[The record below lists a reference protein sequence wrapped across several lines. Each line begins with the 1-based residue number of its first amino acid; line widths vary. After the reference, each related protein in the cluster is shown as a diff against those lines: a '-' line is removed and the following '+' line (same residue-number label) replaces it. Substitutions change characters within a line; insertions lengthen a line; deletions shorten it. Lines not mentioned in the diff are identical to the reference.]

1 VNVGCIPKK
10 LMHTAA
16 LLGESIHDAK
26 AYGWDLGDQASYQH
40 SWEKLRENVQD
51 YIKGLNFG
59 YRVQLRE
66 KNVTY
71 LNKLGSF
78 QSAHELV
85 CTDAKGKVEVITA
98 ARFVLAVGGRPTP
111 LDCPGAEYAI
121 SSDDVFSLAH
131 APGKTC
137 VVGAGYVALECAGF
151 LAGLNQG
158 EVTVLVRSIPLRGFD
173 RDTIEHVTKSL
184 DNVGVKMILGATP
197 ISIQKLPT
205 GKLLVEYSTGVK
217 DEFDTGKKLA
227 SHNICSAD

>member
-1 VNVGCIPKK
+1 
-10 LMHTAA
+10 MHTAA
-16 LLGESIHDAK
+16 LLGESILDAK
-26 AYGWDLGDQASYQH
+26 GYGWDLGNQDSYQH
-40 SWEKLRENVQD
+40 SWPTLRENVQD

-78 QSAHELV
+78 RGTNELA
-85 CTDAKGKVEVITA
+85 CTDAKGKTEIITA
-98 ARFVLAVGGRPTP
+98 ARFVLAVGGRPTS

-121 SSDDVFSLAH
+121 SSDDIFSLDQ

-158 EVTVLVRSIPLRGFD
+158 DVTVLIRSIPLRGFD
-173 RDTIEHVTKSL
+173 RDTVDRVTKSL
-184 DNVGVKMILGATP
+184 ENVGVKMVLGATP
-197 ISIQKLPT
+197 VSIKKLT
-205 GKLLVEYSTGVK
+205 NGKLLVEYSTGAM
-217 DEFDTGKKLA
+217 DEFDTGE
-227 SHNICSAD
+227 